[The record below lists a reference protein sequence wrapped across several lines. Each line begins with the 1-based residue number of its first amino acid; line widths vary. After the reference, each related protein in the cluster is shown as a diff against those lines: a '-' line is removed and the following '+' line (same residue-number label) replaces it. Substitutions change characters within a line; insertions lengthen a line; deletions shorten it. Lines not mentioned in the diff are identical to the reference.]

1 MERGASCP
9 PQLPQVGTLGLGLG
23 PAAEAAAHDF
33 GHSHEVVGVAG
44 ADRAALNL
52 VFAVVL
58 LGRQTID
65 KHHLGSHSVAA
76 LDMAD
81 VVALDAAWGGW
92 QLQQLGQVFSG
103 QQLLLGAALS
113 PLQLVAG
120 IALQQLD
127 QISFLLPLGHGK
139 FHLAAA
145 ALRQPLL
152 DQGLLG

>member
-1 MERGASCP
+1 M
-9 PQLPQVGTLGLGLG
+9 
-23 PAAEAAAHDF
+23 
-33 GHSHEVVGVAG
+33 
-44 ADRAALNL
+44 
-52 VFAVVL
+52 
-58 LGRQTID
+58 
-65 KHHLGSHSVAA
+65 
-76 LDMAD
+76 
-81 VVALDAAWGGW
+81 GGW

-103 QQLLLGAALS
+103 QQLLLGTALG

-127 QISFLLPLGHGK
+127 QIGFLLPLGHRK